1 MADVVDIPEFRA
13 FYYTD
18 DTPRQ
23 FYTLRRY
30 EDESGSGKMH
40 CYNIA
45 PGIQL
50 SFNDLNLSSCYQ
62 PLNVQKDFLE
72 INYCLEGGHEVEMV
86 GGGIT
91 FLGEKDLSISGLY
104 HDKRVIVN
112 SRIPFNKYKGITIL
126 LELETAQTTL
136 DNEFSKWH
144 IDLQKIRTTLCPE
157 GRVLLIKS
165 KQKIDHIFAEI
176 LSVENQ
182 IRLPYYW
189 LKILEILQLLLKQTD
204 EHHYATGADI
214 LRFWETHGIQTT
226 RKNVY
231 SDIQLLM
238 DFGLDVICIKS
249 TQNRYFVGSRLL
261 ELPELKLLVDAVESS
276 HLITEKKSTA
286 LIEKLGHL
294 TSRHNAALLNR
305 PVYMDGTAKP
315 DNEAVY
321 YAIDA
326 IQTAIHKQ
334 RAISFQYFEYTPKKE
349 KVLKHKGYRY
359 GFSPYVLIWSRDF
372 YYAVGWSEKHGKLA
386 QFRVDRM
393 TAIQDSDAPYI
404 ADPSFDPASY
414 IREIFGMYH
423 DMPQRV
429 TLLCE
434 NRTMRNIIDHFGED
448 VDTEVVD
455 ANHFRATVDVAPTP
469 PFFSWV
475 FTFGGAIRIEG
486 PGEALAKMRDMASW
500 LHT

>member
-1 MADVVDIPEFRA
+1 MFLDVRDLTITLKTGEEIAKDISFSIDGGEM
-13 FYYTD
+13 
-18 DTPRQ
+18 
-23 FYTLRRY
+23 LSIVGS
-30 EDESGSGKMH
+30 SGAGKTTVCKAVM
-40 CYNIA
+40 
-45 PGIQL
+45 GL
-50 SFNDLNLSSCYQ
+50 LSS
-62 PLNVQKDFLE
+62 
-72 INYCLEGGHEVEMV
+72 NY
-86 GGGIT
+86 
-91 FLGEKDLSISGLY
+91 SISGEVLY
-104 HDKRVIVN
+104 RGENLLHCSKKRLQAIYGKEICYIMQN
-112 SRIPFNKYKGITIL
+112 PMTAFNPSLRIGRQLEKTCYLHNPQISRQELQL
-126 LELETAQTTL
+126 L
-136 DNEFSKWH
+136 
-144 IDLQKIRTTLCPE
+144 
-157 GRVLLIKS
+157 
-165 KQKIDHIFAEI
+165 
-176 LSVENQ
+176 
-182 IRLPYYW
+182 
-189 LKILEILQLLLKQTD
+189 LQLLLKQTD

-500 LHT
+500 LHK

>member
-1 MADVVDIPEFRA
+1 MQND
-13 FYYTD
+13 
-18 DTPRQ
+18 PR
-23 FYTLRRY
+23 
-30 EDESGSGKMH
+30 
-40 CYNIA
+40 
-45 PGIQL
+45 
-50 SFNDLNLSSCYQ
+50 
-62 PLNVQKDFLE
+62 
-72 INYCLEGGHEVEMV
+72 
-86 GGGIT
+86 
-91 FLGEKDLSISGLY
+91 
-104 HDKRVIVN
+104 
-112 SRIPFNKYKGITIL
+112 SRIL
-126 LELETAQTTL
+126 LL
-136 DNEFSKWH
+136 
-144 IDLQKIRTTLCPE
+144 
-157 GRVLLIKS
+157 
-165 KQKIDHIFAEI
+165 
-176 LSVENQ
+176 
-182 IRLPYYW
+182 
-189 LKILEILQLLLKQTD
+189 LQLLLKQTD

-448 VDTEVVD
+448 VACGFSLILSIQAPPHGNGPRHAARPIPMVPSVSEGLVVI
-455 ANHFRATVDVAPTP
+455 NLYSR
-469 PFFSWV
+469 FFGKLSMKG
-475 FTFGGAIRIEG
+475 TI
-486 PGEALAKMRDMASW
+486 ALPHLMRPRPESTLVM
-500 LHT
+500 

>member
-1 MADVVDIPEFRA
+1 MKRKQQATTSGEDYLEAILVLQMQKGTVRSVDVARHMEVSKPSVSHAVATLRDGGFLTMDSDYFLHLTDIGREVAEQIYEKHRFFTERLIAAGVDPKTAEADACRIEHVISDESFQKLKKQLMKPVEIELI
-13 FYYTD
+13 
-18 DTPRQ
+18 TPRVSSK
-23 FYTLRRY
+23 LR
-30 EDESGSGKMH
+30 MT
-40 CYNIA
+40 NM
-45 PGIQL
+45 Q
-50 SFNDLNLSSCYQ
+50 ND
-62 PLNVQKDFLE
+62 P
-72 INYCLEGGHEVEMV
+72 
-86 GGGIT
+86 
-91 FLGEKDLSISGLY
+91 
-104 HDKRVIVN
+104 R
-112 SRIPFNKYKGITIL
+112 SRIL
-126 LELETAQTTL
+126 LL
-136 DNEFSKWH
+136 
-144 IDLQKIRTTLCPE
+144 
-157 GRVLLIKS
+157 
-165 KQKIDHIFAEI
+165 
-176 LSVENQ
+176 
-182 IRLPYYW
+182 
-189 LKILEILQLLLKQTD
+189 LQLLLKQTD

>member
-1 MADVVDIPEFRA
+1 MFSMGISARIVKRIITLLIVTLGVV
-13 FYYTD
+13 T
-18 DTPRQ
+18 
-23 FYTLRRY
+23 
-30 EDESGSGKMH
+30 
-40 CYNIA
+40 
-45 PGIQL
+45 L
-50 SFNDLNLSSCYQ
+50 SFCLQIFTGTDPAEMLVRKTTLFATEEQIQAMRVELGLDGTLSEQYADYIKGLLTGDLGISITNRKPVIDNIRNALPVTCMLVIMSMLWVAILTVLISAFS
-62 PLNVQKDFLE
+62 VIWKDKAFD
-72 INYCLEGGHEVEMV
+72 HA
-86 GGGIT
+86 T
-91 FLGEKDLSISGLY
+91 
-104 HDKRVIVN
+104 RVIC
-112 SRIPFNKYKGITIL
+112 IIG
-126 LELETAQTTL
+126 
-136 DNEFSKWH
+136 
-144 IDLQKIRTTLCPE
+144 
-157 GRVLLIKS
+157 
-165 KQKIDHIFAEI
+165 
-176 LSVENQ
+176 
-182 IRLPYYW
+182 
-189 LKILEILQLLLKQTD
+189 
-204 EHHYATGADI
+204 
-214 LRFWETHGIQTT
+214 
-226 RKNVY
+226 
-231 SDIQLLM
+231 
-238 DFGLDVICIKS
+238 IKS